1 MGKNSNRK
9 LVKKDDEVVAAQ
21 DQAPKTSGNPKG
33 TRGAKAGLTAA
44 QVTEVAKAVHTLY
57 AMRLRPL
64 LTSLSLDQQRTLSA
78 QLRVWEQLD
87 PEERKAWREAV
98 RKGLAR

>member
-9 LVKKDDEVVAAQ
+9 LVKKDEEVVAAQ
-21 DQAPKTSGNPKG
+21 DQAPKASGNPKG

-44 QVTEVAKAVHTLY
+44 QVTEVAKAVY

-64 LTSLSLDQQRTLSA
+64 LPSLSLDQQRALSA

-87 PEERKAWREAV
+87 AEERKAWREVV